1 MKTLWNWLAARKA
14 ARNVVD
20 SVKTSVSP
28 TMVESLEDRCLMS
41 VVAPHVVS
49 VYADNRG
56 LMTIKLDQKLDPTSV
71 SSKSIVPP

>member
-1 MKTLWNWLAARKA
+1 VKTLWNWLAARKA

-20 SVKTSVSP
+20 SIKTSVSP
-28 TMVESLEDRCLMS
+28 TMVEQLEDRCFLS

-56 LMTIKLDQKLDPTSV
+56 LMTIKLDQKLNAASV
-71 SSKSIVPP
+71 GRDGR